1 MYKVISTVDK
11 KYIKSL
17 CIYHFLLVL
26 THSNTEDEDE
36 DEDQYNLVSN
46 SVKIGRKLV
55 RKYIYELLCK

>member
-26 THSNTEDEDE
+26 THSNPE